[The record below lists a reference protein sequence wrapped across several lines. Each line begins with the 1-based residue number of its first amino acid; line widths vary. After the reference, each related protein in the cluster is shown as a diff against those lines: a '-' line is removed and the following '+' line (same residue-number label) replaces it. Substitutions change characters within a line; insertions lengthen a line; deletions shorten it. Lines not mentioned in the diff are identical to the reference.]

1 MSAIGSLQAGIEEA
15 SARGLSK
22 LSLSV
27 GAVTTVLS
35 VGMTAWR
42 MYSQYQ
48 EESRQK
54 AVQAAESYGSV
65 SSSIEEYSSRIKE
78 LRAKLSSG
86 ELSDDEVHNVRAEL
100 LSIQESITDEYGK
113 QAEGLDLIN
122 GKLDT
127 QLEKLQQINSINA
140 STFINENADK
150 IEDAIDKI
158 ESEESVHIGVVWD
171 SGTEASDSLIS
182 VLKKYEQQGVQL
194 SRSEGG
200 QISANFVGNAKER
213 ASVLND
219 MMTDLRATKAGLSDG
234 QDYGLF
240 SQFIDNASSGY
251 KQAQSILDDWETIYD
266 QYKRAAIFDDKSLY
280 SYGNESKSAADWMTE
295 YTKAV
300 SDYNDALA
308 SGDSGDI
315 SEAESRFSAIDAA
328 VQSLINGDMSEFAY
342 QFQEVSDQLNKS
354 AVAANK
360 FEDAITGNGIS
371 DTQKQIKKCA
381 DDIKALN
388 LDDVG
393 FLDAFFTDGV
403 QDGEDAV
410 NGIISMA
417 LQIGLISDTSE
428 VSVQSLIDR
437 LVELG
442 ILAGEVTT
450 SLPETSEEFVSI
462 LSESEDVV
470 SGLSDAYST
479 LATAMQEMQDG
490 GLKQSTAL
498 SLMKELTEAGEDYSN
513 YLTVENG
520 KIKLNTA
527 AYLKY
532 ANAANEAALKK
543 AEDRKAELEAIME
556 QNKPVNT
563 APTNIYSD
571 AVNEYNQI
579 NKEIEFYQALIGD
592 VKNSTEEFFSV
603 FDAGKS
609 KMSSIADIFEAMQ
622 TGGATQSEALD
633 WIKDMPEL
641 ANYYDAA
648 SNSFTNMEEAL
659 VGIVDSDVNSY
670 IDSLNEYLRANPDLS
685 DAAKSSILALGE
697 AYKDLATQTVS
708 AGDAGAVLNKNVTK
722 SQKPFKRLKTQLKNL
737 WNSDAFSDARSDMV
751 KLAKSTGITASD
763 ITDLAKDNIYL
774 QAMLKESGVS
784 ASYLA
789 EIFERLSTSGDSALD
804 GVTDDAIRVNAVLS
818 EMEEPLAKVSAAYEK
833 YQATLGSW
841 EYDDSFDNYQEAYK
855 NLGEMFDNGEYGADF
870 YRTID
875 YLYGEGHG
883 ADGVKSLY
891 EQYKKLG
898 QVFSEDDN
906 GLGFIEK
913 LYDSQKALGGDWVKL
928 DSNGNYLWN
937 IEPDDFAGIAKGLNM
952 TEDEVA
958 ACVEALGMFGD
969 FTEYDPTKLVDTFKD
984 LNMAIEDTEGNA
996 VLSEDAIRSMLE
1008 SLGKEPWQIDQIIAK
1023 LKEADGIKIYDES
1036 DADSVQSLI
1045 SDLEAVGKLKID
1057 GSAIGL
1063 DDLTSALRSIGMSD
1077 DGVQTMMQTLSG
1089 MGYYFTDTA
1098 GNALEL
1104 SDAIARIDSTTLENL
1119 TSDAEA
1125 AQKALNDLL
1134 GKNTFNIDFNSD
1146 NIDGL
1151 TDDIKYLESVKRK
1164 LTQDDGQT
1172 PLAGMESEVQN
1183 LNTMLYALLAKKDSL
1198 QQPFI
1203 MSVDTSGFEGKVY
1216 QLISDLQNLE
1226 ALTQEK
1232 TRLISI
1238 GADTSNVQ
1246 SQIDTTIANIN
1257 NADPEIK
1264 ASFGIDEA
1272 ATDSEIF
1279 AAIGKIKSEVE
1290 LEKIMLDAGVDQEEV
1305 NTFLG
1310 TEHTAEGKVVFY
1322 VNSKY
1327 VDAYKPPKKYGKV
1340 EYSVTATMDGVSL
1353 KSWTPPTKYGKIEYT
1368 GSQSTRKPTTGYSS
1382 AVQVNGT
1389 AHASGNWGL
1398 KRSERGALLGELGT
1412 EIVVDPD
1419 SGMWY
1424 TVGDNGAQ
1432 FTDLPKGAI
1441 VFNHVQTEA
1450 LLKNGKVAGRGKAFA
1465 SGTVSKK
1472 NPANGKYYKSS
1483 YSGSSSSKSNTG
1495 SSSSS
1500 SDSAEE
1506 YLELLDWI
1514 EIAIDRIERKISSL
1528 DTTAQ
1533 SAFRGINKRTSAI
1546 ADEMANISKEI
1557 SYQQQAYDAY
1567 INAADAVELSDSYK
1581 ELVRN
1586 GKILLEE
1593 ITDEDLNNRITEY
1606 RDLYEKAL
1614 DARDAIVDLEEN
1626 LSQLYQDRF
1635 DVVSTQLDNVING
1648 IDARSSLLE
1657 EYVSQVENSGHAV
1670 NSKYY
1675 ELMIEAQRD
1684 KLNSLVKGKTD
1695 LINQLNAALKSGAV
1709 EEYSEAWYEM
1719 KSKIDEASQSI
1730 VEING
1735 EIQDLNNQIR
1745 QLKWDE
1751 FDDARDSVSQL
1762 NDEAEF
1768 YIDVLSRGD
1777 SLFDDNGN
1785 IGSAGLATMGLH
1797 IQEYETYLEQ
1807 AKSYADEIKNIEDQL
1822 SDDPYNKDLIE
1833 RKQELIEAQRESAKA
1848 ALDEKDALVDL
1859 VKQGID
1865 LQLSS
1870 LSDLIDKY
1878 KDSLDAAKDA
1888 YEYQKKIKDQ
1898 TEEIASIEKQLNA
1911 YSGDDSEETRAT
1923 IQKLKND
1930 LKDAK
1935 EDLKDSQY
1943 DQYVSD
1949 QKKLLD
1955 DLYDSYEETLNKRLD
1970 DIDALVSECTDAVN
1984 ANGQTIADT
1993 IKEAASST
2001 GTALSNWM
2009 ELVWKTDYNKD
2020 VNDRVD
2026 RVTDAID
2033 KDISDRYSNGSESG
2047 IIEQMKQNSLLHW
2060 TANDSEREALHSQNE
2075 ILAQELSALTGGT
2088 VYSKGGSWYDK
2099 NGNLLY
2105 KLDRSDVIDSI
2116 VDKMQQNSKDYFS
2129 ASAEEKKAL
2138 SAENLE
2144 LGKRLGKYT
2153 GQNVYRGSD
2162 GTWYVD
2168 GNKLYD
2174 IYGSNGAYKNWQ
2186 GSITNKRFAGLSTAN
2201 IPSNPA
2207 MFVSDSIKNATV
2219 GAGYRSL
2226 SSISTTNNNEYAI
2239 TFNLPNVKSYEEFMN
2254 SITSDSK
2261 FERYLQTVT
2270 VDMMAGKSSA
2280 RKNSIKW

>member
-1 MSAIGSLQAGIEEA
+1 MESVYSAFQGGI
-15 SARGLSK
+15 SNSGFST
-22 LSLSV
+22 LSLGV
-27 GAVTTVLS
+27 GAVTTAIS
-35 VGMTAWR
+35 IGMAAVNAYKKHW
-42 MYSQYQ
+42 
-48 EESRQK
+48 EELN
-54 AVQAAESYGSV
+54 QAADEAGQNLDSTASDIDGYKQKIS
-65 SSSIEEYSSRIKE
+65 E
-78 LRAKLSSG
+78 LKTSLASGTLSQQEQYDAKSQ
-86 ELSDDEVHNVRAEL
+86 L
-100 LSIQESITDEYGK
+100 LSIQDEIIDKYGQEAGALDILSTSASAYAESLDQITEKEAAANLRNNEEAYEKAAEKIENTSHRIDAYSFVNPNGGSIKDFPEIVNAINEVASKYSNISLDNGQLNITGDAYEAQEALEALYNALLKVDGSKASYLFTNLQSGIKSALTGVEDVIAEYGDRYKKYLEQQIITDDVAGPIKDQIEDYSE
-113 QAEGLDLIN
+113 QLDKALASEDYDAAGGI
-122 GKLDT
+122 
-127 QLEKLQQINSINA
+127 INSLQNIDLSEIDSA
-140 STFINENADK
+140 PIRKYLEEM
-150 IEDAIDKI
+150 IEDACSDEYTALVKLNT
-158 ESEESVHIGVVWD
+158 EFTDGSDSRNNFLKYLGTFTNSAGVVD
-171 SGTEASDSLIS
+171 VSTLLE
-182 VLKKYEQQGVQL
+182 
-194 SRSEGG
+194 
-200 QISANFVGNAKER
+200 
-213 ASVLND
+213 
-219 MMTDLRATKAGLSDG
+219 M
-234 QDYGLF
+234 
-240 SQFIDNASSGY
+240 DNASDLSHY
-251 KQAQSILDDWETIYD
+251 SAEYVQAFQMMQII
-266 QYKRAAIFDDKSLY
+266 AGA
-280 SYGNESKSAADWMTE
+280 YGKTVSEMVE
-295 YTKAV
+295 YLSSV
-300 SDYNDALA
+300 
-308 SGDSGDI
+308 G
-315 SEAESRFSAIDAA
+315 A
-328 VQSLINGDMSEFAY
+328 VQTN
-342 QFQEVSDQLNKS
+342 
-354 AVAANK
+354 VASST
-360 FEDAITGNGIS
+360 E
-371 DTQKQIKKCA
+371 
-381 DDIKALN
+381 
-388 LDDVG
+388 
-393 FLDAFFTDGV
+393 
-403 QDGEDAV
+403 
-410 NGIISMA
+410 
-417 LQIGLISDTSE
+417 
-428 VSVQSLIDR
+428 
-437 LVELG
+437 EL
-442 ILAGEVTT
+442 T
-450 SLPETSEEFVSI
+450 SI
-462 LSESEDVV
+462 LSESETVV

-479 LATAMQEMQDG
+479 LATAMQEMQGG

-579 NKEIEFYQALIGD
+579 NKEIEFYKVLIGD
-592 VKNSTEEFFSV
+592 VKNSTEEFFSI
-603 FDAGKS
+603 FESGKS
-609 KMSSIADIFEAMQ
+609 KLSSISDIFEAMQ

-641 ANYYDAA
+641 ANYYDAS

-659 VGIVDSDVNSY
+659 VGIVDSDVNRY

-708 AGDAGAVLNKNVTK
+708 AGDAGAVLNKNVSK

-751 KLAKSTGITASD
+751 NLAKSTGITASD

-818 EMEEPLAKVSAAYEK
+818 EMEEPLAKVNAAYEK

-883 ADGVKSLY
+883 ADGVENLY
-891 EQYKKLG
+891 KQYKKLG

-984 LNMAIEDTEGNA
+984 LNMAITDTEGNA

-1045 SDLEAVGKLKID
+1045 SDLEEVGKLKID

-1063 DDLTSALRSIGMSD
+1063 DDLTTALRSIGMSD
-1077 DGVQTMMQTLSG
+1077 EGIQTMMQTLSG

-1104 SDAIARIDSTTLENL
+1104 SDALDRVDGTTLENL

-1238 GADTSNVQ
+1238 GADTTNVQ
-1246 SQIDTTIANIN
+1246 SQIDSTIASIN

-1264 ASFGIDEA
+1264 ASFGINEE

-1279 AAIGKIKSEVE
+1279 SAIGRIKSEVE
-1290 LEKIMLDAGVDQEEV
+1290 LEKIMLDCGVDQEEV
-1305 NTFLG
+1305 NSFLG

-1340 EYSVTATMDGVSL
+1340 EYSVNATIDGVSL
-1353 KSWTPPTKYGKIEYT
+1353 TSWTPPTKYGKIEYT
-1368 GSQSTRKPTTGYSS
+1368 GSQSTRKPYIGYEARS
-1382 AVQVNGT
+1382 VVNGT

-1398 KRSERGALLGELGT
+1398 KRGEKGALLGELGT
-1412 EIVVDPD
+1412 EIVVDPN

-1432 FTDLPKGAI
+1432 FSDLPKGAI

-1450 LLKNGKVAGRGKAFA
+1450 LLKNGKVTGRGRAFA
-1465 SGTVSKK
+1465 SGTVSRK
-1472 NPANGKYYKSS
+1472 NPINGEYYISS
-1483 YSGSSSSKSNTG
+1483 YSGSNSSSDKSNTG
-1495 SSSSS
+1495 SGSSG

-1533 SAFRGINKRTSAI
+1533 SAFRNISKRTSAI
-1546 ADEMANISKEI
+1546 ADEMANISTEI

-1614 DARDAIVDLEEN
+1614 DARDAIADLEEN
-1626 LSQLYQDRF
+1626 ISQLYQDRF
-1635 DVVSTQLDNVING
+1635 DVISTQLDNVING

-1657 EYVSQVENSGHAV
+1657 EYVSQIENSGHAV

-1684 KLNSLVKGKTD
+1684 KLNSLVQGKTN
-1695 LINQLNAALKSGAV
+1695 LINQLNESLKSGAI

-1719 KSKIDEASQSI
+1719 KSKIDETSQSI

-1735 EIQDLNNQIR
+1735 EIQDLNKQIR

-1777 SLFDDNGN
+1777 SLFDDKGN

-1822 SDDPYNKDLIE
+1822 ADDPYNKDLIE

-1935 EDLKDSQY
+1935 DDLKDSQY

-1949 QKKLLD
+1949 QKDLLD

-1984 ANGQTIADT
+1984 ASGQNIADA
-1993 IKEAASST
+1993 IKDAASST
-2001 GTALSNWM
+2001 GAALSNWM
-2009 ELVWKTDYNKD
+2009 ELIWKTDYNKG

-2033 KDISDRYSNGSESG
+2033 KGISDRYSNGSESG

-2105 KLDRSDVIDSI
+2105 KLDRSDVVHSI

-2153 GQNVYRGSD
+2153 GKNVYRGSD

-2174 IYGSNGAYKNWQ
+2174 IYGSK
-2186 GSITNKRFAGLSTAN
+2186 GSITNKRFAGLNSAN

-2226 SSISTTNNNEYAI
+2226 SSITTTNNNEYAI

-2254 SITSDSK
+2254 SITSDAK

-2270 VDMMAGKSSA
+2270 VDMMAGKSA
-2280 RKNSIKW
+2280 TKKNSIKW

>member
-1 MSAIGSLQAGIEEA
+1 MSVGF
-15 SARGLSK
+15 
-22 LSLSV
+22 

-35 VGMTAWR
+35 AGLAI
-42 MYSQYQ
+42 YN
-48 EESRQK
+48 
-54 AVQAAESYGSV
+54 AAEQHLEDLRQSADEASQ
-65 SSSIEEYSSRIKE
+65 SFESTASDIEEYQEKIAELKSS
-78 LRAKLSSG
+78 LASGTLSQQ
-86 ELSDDEVHNVRAEL
+86 EQYDVKTQL
-100 LSIQESITDEYGK
+100 LSIQGELIDKYGEE
-113 QAEGLDLIN
+113 A
-122 GKLDT
+122 GKLDILT
-127 QLEKLQQINSINA
+127 SSTDAYVDSLNELTKQEALENIGENSWAYNEAQKEMEKTRSYNFAINAIENDDLEKEIIDLVSQTDGMSLLGYDGNGPKRISIEADTQQAQDALRELLGIVTAYNSDDASDGLKSFASSVRNA
-140 STFINENADK
+140 FSDVSDIVDEFGDRYQEYLKQEVFSNDTSAYIANQIHEYS
-150 IEDAIDKI
+150 DAI
-158 ESEESVHIGVVWD
+158 
-171 SGTEASDSLIS
+171 
-182 VLKKYEQQGVQL
+182 
-194 SRSEGG
+194 
-200 QISANFVGNAKER
+200 
-213 ASVLND
+213 
-219 MMTDLRATKAGLSDG
+219 
-234 QDYGLF
+234 
-240 SQFIDNASSGY
+240 
-251 KQAQSILDDWETIYD
+251 
-266 QYKRAAIFDDKSLY
+266 
-280 SYGNESKSAADWMTE
+280 
-295 YTKAV
+295 
-300 SDYNDALA
+300 NDAIA
-308 SGDSGDI
+308 SGDYTTANEVLADLANLDL
-315 SEAESRFSAIDAA
+315 SEIDDDYVREYLQGLIDDVCSDEYIANIKLNTQFSAGSDSRDNFLKYLETFTESNGVVDASTLLEMDNAPDLSHYSAEYVQAFQMMQIIAGAYGKTVSEMVEYLSSVGA
-328 VQSLINGDMSEFAY
+328 VQTN
-342 QFQEVSDQLNKS
+342 
-354 AVAANK
+354 VA
-360 FEDAITGNGIS
+360 
-371 DTQKQIKKCA
+371 
-381 DDIKALN
+381 
-388 LDDVG
+388 
-393 FLDAFFTDGV
+393 
-403 QDGEDAV
+403 
-410 NGIISMA
+410 
-417 LQIGLISDTSE
+417 TSTE
-428 VSVQSLIDR
+428 
-437 LVELG
+437 EL
-442 ILAGEVTT
+442 T
-450 SLPETSEEFVSI
+450 SI

-571 AVNEYNQI
+571 AVNEYNQL

-603 FDAGKS
+603 FDAGES
-609 KMSSIADIFEAMQ
+609 KMSSISDIFEAMQ

-685 DAAKSSILALGE
+685 DAAKSAILALGE

-804 GVTDDAIRVNAVLS
+804 GVTDDAVRVNAVLS

-1045 SDLEAVGKLKID
+1045 SDLEAVGKLRID

-1077 DGVQTMMQTLSG
+1077 EGIQTMMQTLSG

-1104 SDAIARIDSTTLENL
+1104 SDAIARIDGTTLENL

-1146 NIDGL
+1146 NIDEL
-1151 TDDIKYLESVKRK
+1151 TDDITYLESVKKK
-1164 LTQDDGQT
+1164 LTQDDGKT

-1183 LNTMLYALLAKKDSL
+1183 LNTMLYALLTKKDSL

-1232 TRLISI
+1232 SRLISI
-1238 GADTSNVQ
+1238 GADTSDVQ
-1246 SQIDTTIANIN
+1246 SQIDATIANIN

-1264 ASFGIDEA
+1264 ASFGIDEGA
-1272 ATDSEIF
+1272 ADAEIF

-1735 EIQDLNNQIR
+1735 EILDLNNQIR

-1797 IQEYETYLEQ
+1797 IQEYETHLEQ

-1822 SDDPYNKDLIE
+1822 ADDPYNKDLIE

-1949 QKKLLD
+1949 QKELLD

-1993 IKEAASST
+1993 IKDAASST

>member
-1 MSAIGSLQAGIEEA
+1 MDLKTAYNSFVKYTGNIKQAVASGQAEYSALRMGQNAVGLSLKDAGISKLSFGIGAVTTALSIGMAAVNAYNEHWENLRQSADEAGQAFESTASDIDSYKQKISELKTSLASGTLSQQEQYDAKTQLLSIQDEIIEKYGQEA
-15 SARGLSK
+15 SALDILSQSSSTYADNLDRITAEEAKRNLRQNEQAYEEAADKVGSENLFEYDLGYDTGGYTGTSEMIAAIQKVASEYDNISVAETAIGRSTLQVTGDAFEAQEALEALYNEFEKSGNGRSEFSVVKDRMSDTLADVEDLIADFGDRYKESLVEEITADDVARPIKAQIENYSKQLDEALASEDYDTASGIINSLQSIDLSEIDSDPIRKYLQEMIEDACSDEYTALVK
-22 LSLSV
+22 LNTEFADGSDSRNNFLKYLGTFTNSVGVVDASTLLEMDNASDLSHYSAEYVQAFQMMQIIAGAYGKTVSEMVEYLSSV
-27 GAVTTVLS
+27 GAVQTNVATS
-35 VGMTAWR
+35 T
-42 MYSQYQ
+42 
-48 EESRQK
+48 EE
-54 AVQAAESYGSV
+54 
-65 SSSIEEYSSRIKE
+65 
-78 LRAKLSSG
+78 L
-86 ELSDDEVHNVRAEL
+86 
-100 LSIQESITDEYGK
+100 T
-113 QAEGLDLIN
+113 
-122 GKLDT
+122 
-127 QLEKLQQINSINA
+127 
-140 STFINENADK
+140 
-150 IEDAIDKI
+150 
-158 ESEESVHIGVVWD
+158 
-171 SGTEASDSLIS
+171 
-182 VLKKYEQQGVQL
+182 
-194 SRSEGG
+194 
-200 QISANFVGNAKER
+200 
-213 ASVLND
+213 
-219 MMTDLRATKAGLSDG
+219 
-234 QDYGLF
+234 
-240 SQFIDNASSGY
+240 
-251 KQAQSILDDWETIYD
+251 
-266 QYKRAAIFDDKSLY
+266 
-280 SYGNESKSAADWMTE
+280 
-295 YTKAV
+295 
-300 SDYNDALA
+300 
-308 SGDSGDI
+308 
-315 SEAESRFSAIDAA
+315 
-328 VQSLINGDMSEFAY
+328 
-342 QFQEVSDQLNKS
+342 
-354 AVAANK
+354 
-360 FEDAITGNGIS
+360 
-371 DTQKQIKKCA
+371 
-381 DDIKALN
+381 
-388 LDDVG
+388 
-393 FLDAFFTDGV
+393 
-403 QDGEDAV
+403 
-410 NGIISMA
+410 
-417 LQIGLISDTSE
+417 
-428 VSVQSLIDR
+428 
-437 LVELG
+437 
-442 ILAGEVTT
+442 
-450 SLPETSEEFVSI
+450 SI
-462 LSESEDVV
+462 LSESETVV

-479 LATAMQEMQDG
+479 LATAMQEMQGG

-579 NKEIEFYQALIGD
+579 NKEIEFYKVLIGD
-592 VKNSTEEFFSV
+592 VKNSTEEFFSI
-603 FDAGKS
+603 FESGKS
-609 KMSSIADIFEAMQ
+609 KMSSISDIFEAMQ

-641 ANYYDAA
+641 ANYYDAS

-659 VGIVDSDVNSY
+659 VGIVDSDVNRY

-708 AGDAGAVLNKNVTK
+708 AGDAGAVLNKNVSK

-751 KLAKSTGITASD
+751 NLAKSTGITASD

-818 EMEEPLAKVSAAYEK
+818 EMEEPLAKVNAAYEK

-841 EYDDSFDNYQEAYK
+841 EYDDTFDNYQEAYK

-958 ACVEALGMFGD
+958 SCVEALGMFGD

-984 LNMAIEDTEGNA
+984 LNMAITDTEGNA

-1045 SDLEAVGKLKID
+1045 SDLEEVGKLKID

-1077 DGVQTMMQTLSG
+1077 EGIQTMMQTLSG

-1104 SDAIARIDSTTLENL
+1104 SDALDRIDSTSLENL

-1134 GKNTFNIDFNSD
+1134 GRNTFNIDFNSD

-1151 TDDIKYLESVKRK
+1151 TDDIEYLESVKRK

-1279 AAIGKIKSEVE
+1279 AAIGRIKSEVE

-1305 NTFLG
+1305 NAFLG

-1327 VDAYKPPKKYGKV
+1327 VDAYKPPKKYGRV
-1340 EYSVTATMDGVSL
+1340 EYSVNATMDGVSL
-1353 KSWTPPTKYGKIEYT
+1353 SAWTPPTKYGKIEYT
-1368 GSQSTRKPTTGYSS
+1368 GSQSTRRSYIGYEARS
-1382 AVQVNGT
+1382 VVNGT

-1398 KRSERGALLGELGT
+1398 KRGEKGALLGELGT
-1412 EIVVDPD
+1412 EIVVDPN

-1432 FTDLPKGAI
+1432 FSDLPKGAI

-1450 LLKNGKVAGRGKAFA
+1450 LLKNGKVTGRGRAFA
-1465 SGTVSKK
+1465 SGTVSRK
-1472 NPANGKYYKSS
+1472 NPINGEYYISS
-1483 YSGSSSSKSNTG
+1483 YSGSNSSSGKSNTG
-1495 SSSSS
+1495 SGSSG

-1533 SAFRGINKRTSAI
+1533 SAFRNIGKRTSAI
-1546 ADEMANISKEI
+1546 ADEMANISTEM
-1557 SYQQQAYDAY
+1557 SYQQTAYDAY

-1614 DARDAIVDLEEN
+1614 DARDAIADLGEN

-1657 EYVSQVENSGHAV
+1657 EYVSQIENSGHTV

-1684 KLNSLVKGKTD
+1684 KLNSLVQGKTN
-1695 LINQLNAALKSGAV
+1695 LINQLNESLKSGTI

-1719 KSKIDEASQSI
+1719 KSKIDETSQSI

-1735 EIQDLNNQIR
+1735 EIQDLNQQIR

-1777 SLFDDNGN
+1777 SLFDDKGN

-1822 SDDPYNKDLIE
+1822 ADDPYNKDLIE

-1935 EDLKDSQY
+1935 DDLKDSQY

-1949 QKKLLD
+1949 QKDLLD

-1984 ANGQTIADT
+1984 ASGQNIADA
-1993 IKEAASST
+1993 IKDAASST

-2009 ELVWKTDYNKD
+2009 ELIWKTDYNKG

-2033 KDISDRYSNGSESG
+2033 KGISDRYSNGSESG

-2060 TANDSEREALHSQNE
+2060 TANDSEREALHSQNK

-2105 KLDRSDVIDSI
+2105 KLDRSDVIHSI

-2129 ASAEEKKAL
+2129 ASAEEKQAL

-2153 GQNVYRGSD
+2153 GKNVYRGSD

-2174 IYGSNGAYKNWQ
+2174 IYGSK
-2186 GSITNKRFAGLSTAN
+2186 GSITNKRFAGLNSAN

-2226 SSISTTNNNEYAI
+2226 SSITTTNNNEYAI

-2254 SITSDSK
+2254 SITSDAK

-2270 VDMMAGKSSA
+2270 VDMMAGKSA
-2280 RKNSIKW
+2280 TRKNSIKW